1 MAAGFFD
8 GRAGFAQFTEARIAD
23 PAVLDLASKIRYRV
37 NPADEYPRNFS
48 GHLRATLRDGS
59 TLEYRQPHMRGGARE
74 PLTDDEIRAKFLDNA
89 VHGGLS
95 QEAAARLLQAAEQLL
110 TRPNLSPLPE
120 LRA

>member
-1 MAAGFFD
+1 VTA
-8 GRAGFAQFTEARIAD
+8 
-23 PAVLDLASKIRYRV
+23 LASKIRYRI

-59 TLEYRQPHMRGGARE
+59 TREYRQPHMRGGARE

-89 VHGGLS
+89 VHGGLTTD
-95 QEAAARLLQAAEQLL
+95 EATQLL
-110 TRPNLSPLPE
+110 RATGGVLSRPRLSPLSE